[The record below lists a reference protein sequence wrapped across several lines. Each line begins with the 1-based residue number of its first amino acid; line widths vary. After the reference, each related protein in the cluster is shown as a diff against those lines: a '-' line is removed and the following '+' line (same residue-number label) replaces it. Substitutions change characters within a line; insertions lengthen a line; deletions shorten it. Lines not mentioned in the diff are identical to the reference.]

1 MKNSVSKWF
10 FKLKLE
16 KSQWKGTSKICM
28 VIKFVIERFKK
39 KKKKSNSTSPNKHS
53 YYIHLKIK

>member
-39 KKKKSNSTSPNKHS
+39 KKKNQIPLHQINILIIFISR
-53 YYIHLKIK
+53 